1 MSYACS
7 NYLSGRRRRKQRE
20 KKMARVYTPALR
32 GVYHSDTGV
41 QPRQAVKKAP
51 SSQASQVSMT
61 IVDAQR
67 QNREAA
73 KKWKATAKRGAF
85 GIAIGL
91 HAIALVI
98 VGIYFVRKTV
108 LLMNEDAVQ
117 SVVVNQTK
125 PQPKRRTPP
134 RATRR
139 PEKPKTFKI
148 RAPKG
153 QPVTTSAKI
162 PMGNARFTLP
172 TSDVSTR
179 PVIAPSVSG
188 IGRNLLGGS
197 RQANIV
203 TTMPKFEVPKFEST
217 SLVARMDMGTSL
229 AQTEFNAPGNLEL
242 ASVNLGEAK
251 QSFNEF
257 LKAVRERIK
266 QVQRFPPQV
275 RNLKAGTAATV
286 RFTLFKDG
294 TVQNPEVTSSSGSR
308 ALDTAALAAVQNAVP
323 YPPFPE
329 GLAGYSLRLEL
340 PIIFQFFR

>member
-1 MSYACS
+1 MNYALS
-7 NYLSGRRRRKQRE
+7 NYSSGRQKRKQRQ
-20 KKMARVYTPALR
+20 KKISAK
-32 GVYHSDTGV
+32 TGP
-41 QPRQAVKKAP
+41 QPTNAVKKALP
-51 SSQASQVSMT
+51 VQVPQVSMT

-73 KKWKATAKRGAF
+73 KKWKATAKRLAF
-85 GIAIGL
+85 GLAIGL

-139 PEKPKTFKI
+139 QERPKTFKI

-172 TSDVSTR
+172 TSNVTTR
-179 PVIAPSVSG
+179 PVMAPSIAG
-188 IGRNLLGGS
+188 IGRDLFGGS

-203 TTMPKFEVPKFEST
+203 TTMPKFEVPKFET
-217 SLVARMDMGTSL
+217 TNLMTRMDMGTSL
-229 AQTEFNAPGNLEL
+229 AQTEFNDPDNLEL
-242 ASVNLGEAK
+242 ASVNLGDAK
-251 QSFNEF
+251 QAFNEF

-275 RNLKAGTAATV
+275 RNLKEGTSTTV

-294 TVQNPEVTSSSGSR
+294 TVQNPEVTASSGSR
-308 ALDTAALAAVQNAVP
+308 ALDNAALASIQNAVP

-329 GLAGYSLRLEL
+329 GHGGHSLRLEL
-340 PIIFQFFR
+340 PIIFEIVN